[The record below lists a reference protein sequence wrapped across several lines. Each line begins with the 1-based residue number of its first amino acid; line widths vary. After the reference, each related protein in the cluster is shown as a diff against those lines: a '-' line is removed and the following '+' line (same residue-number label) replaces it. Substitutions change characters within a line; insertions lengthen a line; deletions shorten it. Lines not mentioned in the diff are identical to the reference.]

1 MIEND
6 FHKIHLDSS
15 VVGSPLT
22 KTEFV
27 LETLRTAILLRRL
40 KPGTRITEKSVQDL
54 LKVSSS
60 PVREAFNQ
68 LEAEGLMV
76 RRPHAGI
83 SITEINVNDAKELYF
98 IQSLL
103 QGTSV
108 QVATNKLK
116 KEDIEEAEKINDEME
131 KLIGWSTHIDQ
142 IRILNYRFHLLVC
155 GMNVYP
161 WLTRLLS
168 SLWIRLPSS
177 TIWSIPKEAKVAIQF
192 HKKILKAIKK
202 RNGTLASEL
211 MKKHLERPMKILFK

>member
-1 MIEND
+1 MIKTD
-6 FHKIHLDSS
+6 FQATHLFPPTI
-15 VVGSPLT
+15 GSPLT

-40 KPGTRITEKSVQDL
+40 KPGTRITEKSVQNL
-54 LKVSSS
+54 LRVSSS

-76 RRPHAGI
+76 RKPHVGI
-83 SITEINVNDAKELYF
+83 SITEINIDDAKELYF

-103 QGTSV
+103 QGTAV
-108 QVATNKLK
+108 QVTTNKLK
-116 KEDIEEAEKINDEME
+116 NEDIEEAEKINDEME
-131 KLIGWSTHIDQ
+131 KLVSRPAHIDQ

-155 GMNVYP
+155 GVNVYP

-168 SLWIRLPSS
+168 SLWIRLPNS
-177 TIWSIPKEAKVAIQF
+177 TIWSIHKEARIAIQF